1 MAIDLITTAAS
12 AGSAKEIANSLVILR
27 AASIHILATTIFND
41 IPQGGPKTND
51 QINIMKN
58 RIQSEIDMILK
69 AHQDGVLVI
78 KKVEEEPKLKK
89 RKRQTDLH

>member
-1 MAIDLITTAAS
+1 MAIKLITTAAS
-12 AGSAKEIANSLVILR
+12 AGSAKEIENVLVVLR

-41 IPQGGPKTND
+41 VLQGGPNPSD

-69 AHQDGVLVI
+69 AHLDGVSVII
-78 KKVEEEPKLKK
+78 KKVEEEPKK